1 MKEFFLILCWLGVI
15 QSLLLSAYF
24 LSTIQ
29 RNHNRLFLGLALLF
43 ISIRTAKSTL
53 FVFNADIPTLVL
65 NLGFAAH
72 AATGPMLLLYV
83 LSLKKEFKWRTVY
96 FLHFVPAITL
106 LILSSI
112 LLLESFWY
120 KGGYSFLL
128 FYTLIYIGAY
138 SYVFLK
144 LAKTEPAFWRGGI
157 RLLLIVFTFFLLAYF
172 TNYILRVND
181 YLAGPVIYSALIM
194 VISFIAIRNNAVFT
208 KEQKKKYQNLNLSRL
223 VMTDYEGR
231 IIKTLEQERLYLNP
245 NLSLQ
250 MLAEKSG
257 VPDYALSFVLNEN
270 LKTSFTSLINLYRVN
285 EAKRLLVNPAKN
297 HLSIAGIAYECG
309 FNTLSSFN
317 SAFKK
322 LNNATPSEYK
332 RTLSSK
338 TISTKN
344 E

>member
-1 MKEFFLILCWLGVI
+1 MKQVILILCWLGVI

-29 RNHNRLFLGLALLF
+29 RSHNRLFLGLALLF
-43 ISIRTAKSTL
+43 MSIRTAKSTL
-53 FVFNADIPTLVL
+53 FVFNGDIPLLVL
-65 NLGFAAH
+65 NFGFAAH

-83 LSLKKEFKWRTVY
+83 VSLQKEFKWRAVHL
-96 FLHFVPAITL
+96 LHFIPAIMV
-106 LILSSI
+106 LILTPF

-120 KGGYSFLL
+120 KGGYSILL

-138 SYVFLK
+138 SYLFFK
-144 LAKTEPAFWRGGI
+144 LAKSEPAFWRGGI
-157 RLLLIVFTFFLLAYF
+157 ALLLIVFTFFLLTYF

-181 YLAGPVIYSALIM
+181 YLAGPVIYSTLIM
-194 VISFIAIRNNAVFT
+194 AISFIAIRNNAVFT
-208 KEQKKKYQNLNLSRL
+208 KEQRKKYQNLNLSPL
-223 VMTDYEGR
+223 VMTDYEER
-231 IIKTLEQERLYLNP
+231 IINTLEHERLYLNP
-245 NLSLQ
+245 SLSLQ
-250 MLAEKSG
+250 MLSEKCG
-257 VPDYALSFVLNEN
+257 VPDYALSFVLNEQ
-270 LKTSFTSLINLYRVN
+270 LKTNFTSLVNLYRVN
-285 EAKRLLVNPAKN
+285 EAKRLLVDPAKN

-332 RTLSSK
+332 KSLFNKTLG
-338 TISTKN
+338 TKN